1 MPTPTPLSPRRRDSV
16 LGEPRPCRAKIRPIY
31 PARFSLTQSALDNA
45 KASGQAPL
53 PAVGLTDTNYELRRL
68 RQGYFYIYSQLH
80 IGKTTDIKGKWLI
93 FKYTVSRDDS
103 NGPEL
108 SQDERNLAYCFT
120 QYEWTEG
127 DPRKG
132 WKEAEGLKRY
142 PYAFVNAQT
151 AVIEFAYSEYRWPAE
166 LFEKLEADAVV
177 RSKLMQK
184 LALKSLETNFSFVLT
199 EESLAAGV
207 ADFNPDRQQTDL
219 AQNQTC
225 RATVVGY
232 NPQHQLVIPEA
243 CENGE
248 PIVVAVF
255 DPIGDINDVAMY
267 NLTMTVNDANERAKE
282 LYPIATAKAV
292 KSLER
297 FLRVN
302 SYSGF
307 PVGDANKQDGLFS
320 GIGRAIFRNASEEKG
335 GGKGNNAMWQQM
347 EQYLPYRATKY
358 EQAMINLTRV
368 HCRLLMQRDNY
379 SVFTQMSVVNRLMT
393 DYADQPNKRHA
404 VANYLMD
411 LFASSQA
418 GLSSR
423 AKGIDAQ
430 AQLLKLAAV
439 KLTEGKSLAQTPE
452 KAPQS
457 YGDYLANILNVA
469 DKSNGLVQAGTELVE
484 FSRQKFNLLIG
495 EIAAGQLYLWQRTA
509 TNSLMFDSYLRV
521 FGMRLKQM
529 PPLGMREAT
538 EVIRE
543 QMHALVQG
551 RISHL
556 EGTSAVLQSREN
568 ILAGWTQIE
577 VSEQSKASRL
587 INEKTRHVGVFLAS
601 VSLLSNLTK
610 WVEAQEGEV
619 SYEYAIAQSVA
630 DFSGLIAALER
641 KGENIAREGAK
652 RLFQRMERMAGEY
665 GLPFAH
671 VSEAGK
677 GIAGK
682 ILSFETAGRL
692 AGIAAIM
699 IAYNDYRQG
708 SGSGDKAKR
717 DAALVLA
724 VGEVSAILSSFKFVS
739 GLQRGLGVFGFALG
753 LVSVMISLFGDN
765 PYEAWVRT
773 GFWGNSENYWDKKK
787 RQELSDRISIVEA
800 LGDESNNGFK
810 RVKNLFDQEMQAYYN
825 LVWGLTVLPKGNQ
838 WQYLEVHCPAFKDEQ
853 NIAQK
858 LRVSVQIEEFHGEVQ
873 AAESALCPSVSQVG
887 NRIFIDLSA
896 EKLFKAYRSI
906 KIAQNG
912 GIAKPR
918 VDILTVK
925 VKYPKLGEQTDNF
938 WQQYN
943 AAYFEGEIVL
953 EGAY

>member
-1 MPTPTPLSPRRRDSV
+1 M
-16 LGEPRPCRAKIRPIY
+16 
-31 PARFSLTQSALDNA
+31 
-45 KASGQAPL
+45 
-53 PAVGLTDTNYELRRL
+53 
-68 RQGYFYIYSQLH
+68 
-80 IGKTTDIKGKWLI
+80 
-93 FKYTVSRDDS
+93 
-103 NGPEL
+103 
-108 SQDERNLAYCFT
+108 
-120 QYEWTEG
+120 
-127 DPRKG
+127 
-132 WKEAEGLKRY
+132 
-142 PYAFVNAQT
+142 
-151 AVIEFAYSEYRWPAE
+151 
-166 LFEKLEADAVV
+166 
-177 RSKLMQK
+177 
-184 LALKSLETNFSFVLT
+184 
-199 EESLAAGV
+199 
-207 ADFNPDRQQTDL
+207 
-219 AQNQTC
+219 
-225 RATVVGY
+225 
-232 NPQHQLVIPEA
+232 
-243 CENGE
+243 
-248 PIVVAVF
+248 
-255 DPIGDINDVAMY
+255 
-267 NLTMTVNDANERAKE
+267 
-282 LYPIATAKAV
+282 
-292 KSLER
+292 
-297 FLRVN
+297 
-302 SYSGF
+302 
-307 PVGDANKQDGLFS
+307 
-320 GIGRAIFRNASEEKG
+320 
-335 GGKGNNAMWQQM
+335 
-347 EQYLPYRATKY
+347 
-358 EQAMINLTRV
+358 
-368 HCRLLMQRDNY
+368 
-379 SVFTQMSVVNRLMT
+379 
-393 DYADQPNKRHA
+393 
-404 VANYLMD
+404 
-411 LFASSQA
+411 
-418 GLSSR
+418 
-423 AKGIDAQ
+423 
-430 AQLLKLAAV
+430 
-439 KLTEGKSLAQTPE
+439 
-452 KAPQS
+452 
-457 YGDYLANILNVA
+457 
-469 DKSNGLVQAGTELVE
+469 
-484 FSRQKFNLLIG
+484 
-495 EIAAGQLYLWQRTA
+495 
-509 TNSLMFDSYLRV
+509 
-521 FGMRLKQM
+521 
-529 PPLGMREAT
+529 
-538 EVIRE
+538 
-543 QMHALVQG
+543 
-551 RISHL
+551 
-556 EGTSAVLQSREN
+556 
-568 ILAGWTQIE
+568 
-577 VSEQSKASRL
+577 
-587 INEKTRHVGVFLAS
+587 
-601 VSLLSNLTK
+601 
-610 WVEAQEGEV
+610 
-619 SYEYAIAQSVA
+619 
-630 DFSGLIAALER
+630 
-641 KGENIAREGAK
+641 
-652 RLFQRMERMAGEY
+652 
-665 GLPFAH
+665 PFAH

>member
-1 MPTPTPLSPRRRDSV
+1 RTPTAIPTWREDAV

-31 PARFSLTQSALDNA
+31 PARFSLTQRALDKA
-45 KASGQAPL
+45 KLSGQAPL

-68 RQGYFYIYSQLH
+68 RQGYFYIYSHLH
-80 IGKTTDIKGKWLI
+80 IGKTTDMKGNWLI

-108 SQDERNLAYCFT
+108 SEDKRNVAYCFS

-184 LALKSLETNFSFVLT
+184 LALKNLETNFSFVLT
-199 EESLAAGV
+199 EASLAAGV
-207 ADFNPDRQQTDL
+207 ADFNPAGQQTDL
-219 AQNQTC
+219 AQNQSC

-232 NPQHQLVIPEA
+232 NPQHRLVIPEA

-255 DPIGDINDVAMY
+255 DPIGDIKDVAMY
-267 NLTMTVNDANERAKE
+267 NLTMTANDANERAKE
-282 LYPIATAKAV
+282 LYPIATARAV

-307 PVGDANKQDGLFS
+307 PVGEANKQDGLLS
-320 GIGRAIFRNASEEKG
+320 GIGRAVFHSAREEKG
-335 GGKGNNAMWQQM
+335 GGKVDNAMWQQM

-368 HCRLLMQRDNY
+368 HCQLLMQRDNY
-379 SVFTQMSVVNRLMT
+379 SVFTQMSEVNRLMT
-393 DYADQPNKRHA
+393 DYTDQAGKRHA

-430 AQLLKLAAV
+430 AQLLKLAGV
-439 KLTEGKSLAQTPE
+439 KLTEGKSLTETLEQ
-452 KAPQS
+452 APQS

-469 DKSNGLVQAGTELVE
+469 DKSNGLLQAGTELVE

-529 PPLGMREAT
+529 APLGMQAAT

-543 QMHALVQG
+543 QMHAIVQG
-551 RISHL
+551 RLSHF
-556 EGTSAVLQSREN
+556 EGSTAVLQSREN
-568 ILAGWTQIE
+568 ILASWTQIE
-577 VSEQSKASRL
+577 VSEPSKAGRL

-601 VSLLSNLTK
+601 LSLLSNLTK
-610 WVEAQEGEV
+610 WVEVQDGEV
-619 SYEYAIAQSVA
+619 SYEQAIAQSVA

-641 KGENIAREGAK
+641 KGDNIAREGAK
-652 RLFQRMERMAGEY
+652 ELFQRMERMAGEY

-682 ILSFETAGRL
+682 IFSFETAGRL
-692 AGIAAIM
+692 AGIAAIV

-724 VGEVSAILSSFKFVS
+724 VGEINAILSSFKFVS
-739 GLQRGLGVFGFALG
+739 GLQRGLGVFGFALA

-765 PYEAWVRT
+765 PYETWVRT
-773 GFWGNSENYWDKKK
+773 GFWGNSENYWDNKQ
-787 RQELSDRISIVEA
+787 RPQLDERILLA
-800 LGDESNNGFK
+800 
-810 RVKNLFDQEMQAYYN
+810 KNLASENGEQFTKMRAFFDKEMQSYYN
-825 LVWGLTVLPKGNQ
+825 LVWGLTVFPKGN
-838 WQYLEVHCPAFKDEQ
+838 
-853 NIAQK
+853 
-858 LRVSVQIEEFHGEVQ
+858 
-873 AAESALCPSVSQVG
+873 
-887 NRIFIDLSA
+887 
-896 EKLFKAYRSI
+896 
-906 KIAQNG
+906 
-912 GIAKPR
+912 
-918 VDILTVK
+918 
-925 VKYPKLGEQTDNF
+925 
-938 WQQYN
+938 
-943 AAYFEGEIVL
+943 
-953 EGAY
+953 